1 MRDLHLPTTRLA
13 HISSPNAVFA
23 HQRSWIK
30 EGNTGCKFSQ
40 ALVTRVEKGTTHWHS
55 VVDFSTADQMIL
67 TEKGL
72 SFLEKVK
79 SSIAEGRDELFSSI
93 FPNIR
98 GAADLA
104 RLIAYLGSQQ
114 PFYILQTDTGMITET
129 NPNIYAGIYLRITLP
144 GDMESWPIVLGPYD
158 FFSPSRRAPYTELV
172 FRPLP
177 EKHNP
182 RTSVHQIGTDD
193 TYLDVPETTIER
205 MYDVSEREVRKT
217 RAGYN
222 QKLFRARIGVVIPQ
236 QEWEKAQ
243 KEMGNPLSL

>member
-1 MRDLHLPTTRLA
+1 MKDPNLSTNRLA
-13 HISSPNAVFA
+13 ITNSSNAIFA
-23 HQRSWIK
+23 HQRGWIK
-30 EGNTGCKFSQ
+30 AGNTGCKFSQ
-40 ALVTRVEKGTTHWHS
+40 ALVTRVEKGTTPWNS
-55 VVDFSTADQMIL
+55 VVEFSTADQMVL

-72 SFLEKVK
+72 SFLTKVK
-79 SSIAEGRDELFSSI
+79 CSIAEGRDELFSGI
-93 FPNIR
+93 FPHIR
-98 GAADLA
+98 DATDLA
-104 RLIAYLGSQQ
+104 RLIAYLGSLQ
-114 PFYILQTDTGMITET
+114 PFHIPQVDTAMITET
-129 NPNIYAGIYLRITLP
+129 DPKTYAGIYLRIALP
-144 GDMESWPIVLGPYD
+144 GDCEAWPVVLGPYD

-193 TYLDVPETTIER
+193 TYLDIPETTIER
-205 MYDVSEREVRKT
+205 MYEVSEKDVRRT

-243 KEMGNPLSL
+243 EEIREYSL